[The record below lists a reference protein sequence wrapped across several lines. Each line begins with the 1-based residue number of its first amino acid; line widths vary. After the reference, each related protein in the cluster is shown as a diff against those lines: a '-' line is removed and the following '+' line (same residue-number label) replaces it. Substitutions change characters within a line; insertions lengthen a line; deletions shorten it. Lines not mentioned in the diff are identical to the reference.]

1 MIIMPLTKLQFKP
14 GLNTEVT
21 SYSNTSGWRDCDKIR
36 FRFGFPEKLGGW
48 LKYST
53 ATIIGT
59 PRSLH
64 SWRALDASEYMGVG
78 AEAKF
83 YIEEGLGFNDITPLR
98 ETTTGEATFAA
109 VDGSATITV
118 TDNSHGAIVGDY
130 VTFSSAVSLGGLIT
144 AAVLNQ
150 EYKILTVPSA
160 NTFTFTATA
169 TANASDSGNG
179 GGSTVAAYQINVG
192 ITTVVGG
199 TGFGAGTFGRGTW
212 GSAATAV
219 AGGGSLRMWR
229 QDNFGED
236 LVFNIY
242 DGAVY
247 YWDKSV
253 KAATFG
259 RAVTLS
265 SLDSSAPTIARQ
277 MLVSDR
283 DRHVIAIGCNAL
295 GSSVQDKLLI
305 RWSDQES
312 ATDWTPTTENTSGD
326 LLIGNGSEI
335 VQAVETRRE
344 VVIITDMGVHSLLFI
359 GPPFT
364 FGINQIANGIT
375 IRSPNS
381 AVAVGDGV
389 YWMGR
394 DRFYTY
400 DGQVKPLPCPVL
412 DTVFQSFNDEQGDK
426 VFAGSNSS
434 FGEVIWFYPSA
445 SSTENDRYVI
455 YNYSENVW
463 YFGTI
468 ERTAWMDRGLKQY
481 PIGTST
487 STYLYNHEQGVDDD
501 GDAMTSYIESSPTDV
516 DSGDQFLSLRR
527 LIPDIDFSKSADSA
541 SKEATFTIKSQRF
554 PGSGFVGTSA
564 STVTSTTNQSNI
576 RARGRSFGL
585 RVETTGLGVSWRL
598 GSPRVEIR
606 KDGMR

>member
-1 MIIMPLTKLQFKP
+1 
-14 GLNTEVT
+14 
-21 SYSNTSGWRDCDKIR
+21 
-36 FRFGFPEKLGGW
+36 
-48 LKYST
+48 
-53 ATIIGT
+53 
-59 PRSLH
+59 
-64 SWRALDASEYMGVG
+64 MGIG

-83 YIEEGLGFNDITPLR
+83 YIEEGLGFNDVTPLR
-98 ETTTGEATFAA
+98 DTTTGEATFAA
-109 VDGSATITV
+109 VNGSTTITG
-118 TDNSHGAIVGDY
+118 TDNDHGAIVGDY
-130 VTFSSAVSLGGLIT
+130 VTFSSAASLGGNIT

-150 EYKILTVPSA
+150 EYKLLTVPSA
-160 NTFTFTATA
+160 NTYTFTATA
-169 TANASDSGNG
+169 TANSSDSGNG

-199 TGFGAGTFGRGTW
+199 TGFGAGTFSRGTY
-212 GSAATAV
+212 GSAATTV
-219 AGGGSLRMWR
+219 AGGGSLRLWR

-242 DGAVY
+242 DGAIY

-253 KAATFG
+253 QAATFG
-259 RAVTLS
+259 RAVTLA

-277 MLVSDR
+277 MLISDR
-283 DRHVIAIGCNAL
+283 DRHVIAVGCNAL

-312 ATDWTPTTENTSGD
+312 ATDWTPTTANTSGD
-326 LLIGNGSEI
+326 LLIGNGSQI
-335 VQAVETRRE
+335 MQAVETRRE
-344 VVIITDMGVHSLLFI
+344 IILITDMGVHSLQFI

-364 FGINQIANGIT
+364 FGINQIANGTT
-375 IRSPNS
+375 IRGPNA

-389 YWMGR
+389 FWMGR

-445 SSTENDRYVI
+445 SSAENDRYVV

-468 ERTAWMDRGLKQY
+468 ERTAWLDRGLKQY
-481 PIGTST
+481 PIGTNT
-487 STYLYNHEQGVDDD
+487 STYLYNHEFGVDDD
-501 GDAMTSYIESSPTDV
+501 EDAMTSYIESSPTGV
-516 DSGDQFLSLRR
+516 DDGDQFLSLRR
-527 LIPDIDFSKSADSA
+527 LIPDIDFSKSDDSA
-541 SKEATFTIKSQRF
+541 SKEAVFTIKSQRF
-554 PGSGFVGTSA
+554 PGSGFVGTST
-564 STVTSTTNQSNI
+564 STVTSTTDQSNI